1 MRSFKEFLI
10 ENDYY
15 SLTEAITKSA
25 ANMMSSASDQLL
37 RRLQSEDPTHQD
49 HSSLISAIENA
60 PEHHQKWTVTRYI
73 RGGIP
78 RLEDIPS
85 VLDNLKIHDMK
96 LEAGE
101 FRPGHSLSKIPT
113 HSALFS
119 LVNKGKQTT
128 KTQLLGGLDPST
140 HTVTGKNEHWV
151 SIIPHN
157 RQTAVQLS
165 QGTSWC
171 TGKGDMCHNMFDH
184 YNKDGQLHIL
194 IPMNPTHKDERYQ
207 IHLESQQYMD
217 KNDSP
222 VGIDTLSSIH
232 EDRPFP
238 NGSIIHKILNA
249 DTLPPTKEN
258 HGVIVYHSKNNS
270 RKLELLRRDDLSTNH
285 LNEIIMG
292 QGKISNSTMKMALAH
307 PNANHTTTQHS
318 AKHPDKDVVMAAL
331 AHPKADYYTTQIAA
345 THPDKDVA
353 LAALAHP
360 KANHDT
366 TRSAAQHPDK
376 DVVMAALAHPEA
388 YYTTTRFAAKH
399 PDKDVVMAALAHPE
413 ADYDTTRSAAQHPDK
428 DVVMAA
434 LAHPKADLYTTWDA
448 AKHPDKDVALAALA
462 HPKADNYTT
471 RNAAKHPD
479 KDVALAALA
488 HPEAD
493 DVTTY
498 NAADVVRAVA
508 AIRAASAL

>member
-285 LNEIIMG
+285 LNKIITG
-292 QGKISNSTMKMALAH
+292 QGKISNSTMKIALAH
-307 PNANHTTTQHS
+307 PNADNVTTHFAAKNPNRDVVMAALANRHANNVTTRYAARHPDKDVALAALAHREADNYTTWDA

-331 AHPKADYYTTQIAA
+331 AHLNADNYTTRFASI
-345 THPDKDVA
+345 HPDKDVA
-353 LAALAHP
+353 LAALAHR
-360 KANHDT
+360 KADNST
-366 TRSAAQHPDK
+366 TRNAATHPDKDVVMAALAHRDMDYYTAHFAAQHPDK
-376 DVVMAALAHPEA
+376 DVVMAALAH
-388 YYTTTRFAAKH
+388 
-399 PDKDVVMAALAHPE
+399 
-413 ADYDTTRSAAQHPDK
+413 
-428 DVVMAA
+428 
-434 LAHPKADLYTTWDA
+434 
-448 AKHPDKDVALAALA
+448 
-462 HPKADNYTT
+462 
-471 RNAAKHPD
+471 
-479 KDVALAALA
+479 
-488 HPEAD
+488 
-493 DVTTY
+493 
-498 NAADVVRAVA
+498 
-508 AIRAASAL
+508 RAARTL